1 MTELEELEVTEI
13 GTLDEAV
20 AMIDERLGVLTER
33 NLVSASEVTDLL
45 LDVRMLLSEKA
56 KQVS

>member
-1 MTELEELEVTEI
+1 MTELEQLDISQLT
-13 GTLDEAV
+13 TLDEAV
-20 AMIDERLGVLTER
+20 ALIDERLGVLTER

-56 KQVS
+56 KQLQ